1 MSRTPLPGKTR
12 IGLIAVALAGG
23 LNLVSSAAFAVEALP
38 QGYQLAAADKAAE
51 GKCGEGKCGATATSN
66 TKAAEGKCGEGK
78 CGDASFART
87 DTDDD
92 GRVSLKEL
100 LTVAPQG
107 GAEFTAMDSN
117 KDGFLSEGEVYTFRS
132 NQYLSNGKP
141 VPTELF
147 TKLSQAK
154 N

>member
-1 MSRTPLPGKTR
+1 M
-12 IGLIAVALAGG
+12 
-23 LNLVSSAAFAVEALP
+23 
-38 QGYQLAAADKAAE
+38 
-51 GKCGEGKCGATATSN
+51 
-66 TKAAEGKCGEGK
+66 
-78 CGDASFART
+78 
-87 DTDDD
+87 
-92 GRVSLKEL
+92 
-100 LTVAPQG
+100 APQG